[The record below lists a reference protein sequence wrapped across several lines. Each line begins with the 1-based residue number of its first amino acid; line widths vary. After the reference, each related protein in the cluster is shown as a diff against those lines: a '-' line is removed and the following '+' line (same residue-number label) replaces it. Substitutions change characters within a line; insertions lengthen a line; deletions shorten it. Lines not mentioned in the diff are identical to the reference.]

1 MDTEIELKLLVDPND
16 LLALSNWMQQ
26 RPQVIKNY
34 QRQLGN
40 IYFDTPDRRLRQ
52 LDCGLRVRTVD
63 DRSEQ
68 TLKTA
73 GKVIGGLH
81 ARPEYNIPID
91 GRRPD
96 LFLFERDIW
105 PDDLELNN
113 LQDALISQFTTNF
126 TRQTW
131 LLSYSDDAIVEVV
144 LDHGEICSGDRCVPI
159 CEMEMELVKGPPSL
173 LFKLA
178 RKVCKKFDVRP
189 GQASKAARGYSLLDG
204 APDPTAEQLPL
215 LSLTSSHTV
224 EQALIELSSAALRHL
239 QLNQDVFFANR
250 SIQALQEVRHGLLWM
265 LQIRHYF
272 NEVVDEASL
281 NLLANAKIWL
291 VKLQWVADALYRE
304 QIIEQ
309 KDQYMKRLE
318 DKKKVRKVLKDNDE
332 TTNSNLASAL
342 LTSRDYSQWLLQLSE
357 WLSCQQWRLEG
368 QPQPELDESV
378 TKLAQR
384 VLDHSKNYVAERF
397 PAEQSLNSADCAKGC
412 ERLERALLSG
422 NCFRRLFDPDAESAY
437 RGPWQDMLH
446 GCQEL
451 ALLDYLQ
458 RTAKGI
464 ELKDGDAFE
473 RWIMRKRQSWLEL
486 VDQSKQVAL
495 AMEPYWR

>member
-16 LLALSNWMQQ
+16 LPTLSNWMQQ
-26 RPQVIKNY
+26 RPQVIKSY

-40 IYFDTPDRRLRQ
+40 IYFDTADRRLRQ

-105 PDDLELNN
+105 PEDLDLND
-113 LQDALISQFTTNF
+113 LQDSLISQFTTNF

-178 RKVCKKFDVRP
+178 QKVCKKFDVRP
-189 GQASKAARGYSLLDG
+189 GQASKAARGYQLLDG
-204 APDPTAEQLPL
+204 APAPAAQPLPL
-215 LSLTSSHTV
+215 LSLEPTISV
-224 EQALIELSSAALRHL
+224 EQALVDVSSAALRHL
-239 QLNQDVFFANR
+239 QLNQDVFFAND
-250 SIQALQEVRHGLLWM
+250 SLQALQEVRHGLLWM

-272 NEVVDEASL
+272 NDVVDEASL

-304 QIIEQ
+304 QILEQ

-318 DKKKVRKVLKDNDE
+318 DKKKVRRQLNSAYDSENLK
-332 TTNSNLASAL
+332 LATAL

-357 WLSCQQWRLEG
+357 WLSCQEWRLEG
-368 QPQPELDESV
+368 HSQPELDEPV
-378 TKLAQR
+378 TKLAQQ
-384 VLDHSKNYVAERF
+384 VLDYSKNYVAERF
-397 PAEQSLNSADCAKGC
+397 PADQALTANDCAKAC

-422 NCFRRLFDPDAESAY
+422 NCFRRMFDPDATSAY
-437 RGPWQDMLH
+437 RGPWHDMLR

-451 ALLDYLQ
+451 ALLEFLQ
-458 RTAKGI
+458 RSVSGMA
-464 ELKDGDAFE
+464 LKDADAFE
-473 RWIMRKRQSWLEL
+473 RWLVRKQESWLEL